1 MDVAIIPGYNPG
13 KRLEKVIKETIGY
26 VDSVVFID
34 DGCTDT
40 SLEIARKYNIQTLS
54 HGKNLGKGFAL
65 KTGTDFALK
74 QLKADKIVYIDA
86 DGQHDPKDIP
96 NFLKELDG
104 ADIVIGVRAY
114 NKNSMPYIRRISNQI
129 SAYLISK
136 VARVK
141 FIDSQTGFRAVKSSV
156 FNKIKF
162 VPGRYETETRF
173 LIDSGIAKFK
183 IKFIPINTLYSD
195 SDGKI
200 TSSYKPLK
208 DSLRIL
214 RTIYLMRK

>member
-1 MDVAIIPGYNPG
+1 MNVAIIPGYNPG
-13 KRLEKVIKETIGY
+13 KRLEKVIGETVNY

-34 DGCTDT
+34 DGCTDD
-40 SLEIARKYNIQTLS
+40 SLQIAKKYNIKILS
-54 HGKNLGKGFAL
+54 HAKNLGKGFAL

-96 NFLKELDG
+96 RFLKELGG
-104 ADIVIGVRAY
+104 ADIVIGSRIH

-136 VARVK
+136 VAQVK
-141 FIDSQTGFRAVKSSV
+141 FIDSQTGFRAIRSPV
-156 FNKIKF
+156 FNKVKF
-162 VPGRYETETRF
+162 IPGRYETETRF
-173 LIDSGIAKFK
+173 LIDVARSDLK
-183 IKFIPINTLYSD
+183 IKFIPINSLYSD
-195 SDGKI
+195 ENGKI
-200 TSSYKPLK
+200 VSGYKPIK

-214 RTIYLMRK
+214 KIIYSMRK